1 MHLKIKKCTLSDLN
15 ALIQISKKTF
25 VDAFEKDNNPT
36 DFKEYVDIAFEESN
50 LLNQLKN
57 RDSSFYFVFKKEQC
71 VGYMKL
77 NVREAQTEIVSDNTI
92 ELERIY
98 VIQEF
103 QGQRIGEFML
113 KEAIQVASAQNKKYL
128 WLGVWEKNLSAIRF
142 YKKKG
147 FEKFNTHPY
156 YIGKDKQTD
165 WLMKHDLTNFQE
177 N

>member
-1 MHLKIKKCTLSDLN
+1 MHLQFKKCTLSDLN
-15 ALIQISKKTF
+15 ALVQISNKTF

-57 RDSSFYFVFKKEQC
+57 KDSSFYFVFKKEQC

-77 NVREAQTEIVSDNTI
+77 NVSEAQTEILSDDTI

-103 QGQRIGEFML
+103 QGQRIGELML
-113 KEAIQVASAQNKKYL
+113 NEALQVARAQNKKYL

-147 FEKFNTHPY
+147 FTKFNTHPY

-165 WLMKHDLTNFQE
+165 WLMRFNL
-177 N
+177 